1 MTKTLLIKSS
11 ILGANS
17 VSSSMADAFVAIE
30 TAKNPSGT
38 ITIRDLGAEPLPHLR
53 GDVLGQMRTDGAE
66 LGPQATEG
74 KKALTEL
81 LAADTLVLA
90 VPMYNFSVPSTL
102 KAWFDHVLHPGQTF
116 EYTSAGPRGL
126 LKGKKA
132 VILISSAGDYSAA
145 PASSMDFVEPYVRTI
160 MGFMGITDITVIKAD
175 GSAMGE
181 VGIAKKSAAF
191 AAIEAL

>member
-1 MTKTLLIKSS
+1 MAKTLIIKSS

-17 VSSSMADAFVAIE
+17 VSSAMADAFAASAA
-30 TAKNPSGT
+30 AKSPDVE
-38 ITIRDLGAEPLPHLR
+38 ITIRDLGAMPLPHLS
-53 GDVLGQMRTDGAE
+53 GEVLGQMRSEATE
-66 LGPQATEG
+66 LSAQANEG
-74 KKALTEL
+74 KKALAEL
-81 LAADTLVLA
+81 LAVDTLVLA

-116 EYTSAGPRGL
+116 EYTAAGPRGL
-126 LKGKKA
+126 LTGKKA

-145 PASSMDFVEPYVRTI
+145 PASSMDFVEPYVRAI
-160 MGFMGITDITVIKAD
+160 MGFMGITDVTVIKAD

-181 VGIAKKSAAF
+181 AGIAKKSAAF

>member
-1 MTKTLLIKSS
+1 MTKTLVIKSS

-17 VSSSMADAFVAIE
+17 VSSSMADAFVVIS

-38 ITIRDLGAEPLPHLR
+38 ITIRDLGVEPLPHLR
-53 GDVLGQMRTDGAE
+53 GDVLGQMRTDAAE
-66 LGPQATEG
+66 LGAQAIEG
-74 KKALTEL
+74 KKALAEL

-126 LKGKKA
+126 LKDKKA

-145 PASSMDFVEPYVRTI
+145 PASGMDFVEPYVRTI
-160 MGFMGITDITVIKAD
+160 MGFMGITDVTVIKAD

-181 VGIAKKSAAF
+181 VGVEKKSAAF

>member
-1 MTKTLLIKSS
+1 
-11 ILGANS
+11 
-17 VSSSMADAFVAIE
+17 MADAFVAIA
-30 TAKNPSGT
+30 TAKNPDGV

-53 GDVLGQMRTDGAE
+53 GDVLGQTRSDTKE
-66 LGPQATEG
+66 LSAQATEG
-74 KKALTEL
+74 KKALAEL

-126 LKGKKA
+126 LKDKKA
-132 VILISSAGDYSAA
+132 VIFISSAGDYSAA
-145 PASSMDFVEPYVRTI
+145 PANGMDFVEPYVRAI
-160 MGFMGITDITVIKAD
+160 MGFMGITDVTVIKAD

-181 VGIAKKSAAF
+181 AGIARKSVAF
-191 AAIEAL
+191 AAIAAL

>member
-1 MTKTLLIKSS
+1 MAQTLIIKSS

-17 VSSSMADAFVAIE
+17 VSSVMADAFVTSA
-30 TAKNPSGT
+30 TAKNPDGLF
-38 ITIRDLGAEPLPHLR
+38 TIRDLGVEPLPHLR
-53 GDVLGQMRTDGAE
+53 GDVLGQMRSDATE
-66 LGPQATEG
+66 LSAQATEG
-74 KKALTEL
+74 KKALAEL

-126 LKGKKA
+126 LKDKKA
-132 VILISSAGDYSAA
+132 IILISSAGDYSAA
-145 PASSMDFVEPYVRTI
+145 PVSSMDFVEPYVRAI
-160 MGFMGITDITVIKAD
+160 MGFMGITDVTVIKAD

-181 VGIAKKSAAF
+181 AGIARKSAAF
-191 AAIEAL
+191 AAIAAL

>member
-1 MTKTLLIKSS
+1 MTTTLIIKSS
-11 ILGANS
+11 LLGANS
-17 VSSSMADAFVAIE
+17 VSSSMADAFVAIA
-30 TAKNPSGT
+30 TAKNPSGA
-38 ITIRDLGAEPLPHLR
+38 ITIRDLGAEPLPHLN
-53 GDVLGQMRTDGAE
+53 GDVLGQMRTVAAE
-66 LGPQATEG
+66 LGEQATAG
-74 KKALTEL
+74 KKALAEL

-90 VPMYNFSVPSTL
+90 APMYNFGVPSTL

-145 PASSMDFVEPYVRTI
+145 PASSMDFVEPYLRAVL
-160 MGFMGITDITVIKAD
+160 GFMGITDVTVIKAEA
-175 GSAMGE
+175 SAMGE

>member
-1 MTKTLLIKSS
+1 MATTLIIKSS
-11 ILGANS
+11 ILGTNS
-17 VSSSMADAFVAIE
+17 VSSAMADAFVAISA
-30 TAKNPSGT
+30 AKHPDGL

-53 GDVLGQMRTDGAE
+53 GDVLGQMRSDATVLSA
-66 LGPQATEG
+66 QATEG
-74 KKALTEL
+74 KKALAEL

-102 KAWFDHVLHPGQTF
+102 KAWFDHVLHPGQSF

-126 LKGKKA
+126 LKDKKA

-145 PASSMDFVEPYVRTI
+145 PASSMDFVEPYVRAI
-160 MGFMGITDITVIKAD
+160 MGFMGITDVTVIKAE

-181 VGIAKKSAAF
+181 AGIAKKSAAF
-191 AAIEAL
+191 AAIAAL

>member
-1 MTKTLLIKSS
+1 MSS
-11 ILGANS
+11 A
-17 VSSSMADAFVAIE
+17 MADAFVAIDA
-30 TAKNPSGT
+30 AKHPDGS
-38 ITIRDLGAEPLPHLR
+38 IIIRDLGAEPLPHLR
-53 GDVLGQMRTDGAE
+53 GDVLGQMRSDTTE
-66 LGPQATEG
+66 LSAQATEG
-74 KKALTEL
+74 KKALAEL

-102 KAWFDHVLHPGQTF
+102 KAWFDHVLHPGQSF

-145 PASSMDFVEPYVRTI
+145 PACSMDFVEPYVRAI
-160 MGFMGITDITVIKAD
+160 MGFMGITDVTVIKAD

-181 VGIAKKSAAF
+181 AGIARKSAAF
-191 AAIEAL
+191 AAIAAL